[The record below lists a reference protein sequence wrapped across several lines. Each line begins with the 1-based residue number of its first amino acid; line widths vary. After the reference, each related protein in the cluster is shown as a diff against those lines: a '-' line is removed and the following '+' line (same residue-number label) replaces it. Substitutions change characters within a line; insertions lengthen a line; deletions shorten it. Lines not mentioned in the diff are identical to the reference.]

1 MRSTEPR
8 RRMLIFPPK
17 ASGFARYTA
26 IIVWSMPTDVSECRL
41 RAILVSVS
49 PLPTRYVL
57 PVTDG
62 AARSGAGDGLATG
75 ALGAGAGGGAT
86 AGAGRRAGAGALVGA
101 VTGVALLAVSP
112 GVYTGGSSSTVY
124 SRIRRPRAQLT
135 STKKVTKGSGI
146 ESVERTSKTSR
157 PSLLLPTLKVSVDR
171 NGGRSMPY
179 RVKASFGARAARSAV
194 NSSGLAAI
202 RSISAFIG
210 SFSAEFRCISPR
222 PKPHDNDGINR
233 HAISMRR
240 DRVTNISTPR
250 ILVGKR

>member
-26 IIVWSMPTDVSECRL
+26 IMVWSMPTDVSECKL

-49 PLPTRYVL
+49 PLPTRYVS

-75 ALGAGAGGGAT
+75 ALGAGAGAT
-86 AGAGRRAGAGALVGA
+86 AGAGRRAGADALVGA

-112 GVYTGGSSSTVY
+112 GVYTGGSNSTVY
-124 SRIRRPRAQLT
+124 SRIKRPRAQLT

-146 ESVERTSKTSR
+146 ASVDRTSRTSR
-157 PSLLLPTLKVSVDR
+157 PSLLLPTLNVMVDR
-171 NGGRSMPY
+171 NGGRSMP
-179 RVKASFGARAARSAV
+179 
-194 NSSGLAAI
+194 
-202 RSISAFIG
+202 
-210 SFSAEFRCISPR
+210 
-222 PKPHDNDGINR
+222 
-233 HAISMRR
+233 
-240 DRVTNISTPR
+240 
-250 ILVGKR
+250 